1 MAAQGVHLI
10 EKTNPADDAWAHAL
24 IGIGLG
30 LVLLLV
36 AFNATAMEL
45 ISIWSTNSTYGYAWL
60 VLPTL
65 TYLLW
70 HHRRR
75 FFACRPA
82 WSLFGIV
89 AAGCCGTAWVAFD
102 LANIGLGRQFAFVA
116 VVPCI
121 VLAAVGWRIFTRLAQ
136 FLVLLVLLVPTGE
149 FLLAPLKILTV
160 NIIVVAA
167 ALARIPH
174 SVDGT
179 VIFAGANRYVVI
191 DDCAGLP
198 YVLTALFLGL
208 TFGLLVYR
216 AAWKVG
222 LFALLGIGCGI
233 LANGLRVVSIVML
246 DWLQGTRL
254 ELSSHILFQWMAFGL
269 GIAVMIAVLMQVASE
284 PLDADQPPPRHGA
297 RAGRQSL
304 KAALAATVLAISV
317 PQIAL
322 ARIES
327 GGGQASSREASAGNL
342 LPERFGGWT
351 RSVAPTVW
359 SPAPRSPMRYAL
371 ARYVRGDRQIEVFVA
386 AANQR
391 RQKVTGY
398 AIDLVGSRNWLEG
411 KHARL
416 TDCSTRSCREVSV
429 LELDRQ
435 SSDDVR
441 EIYYVYT
448 LDGQIVGSALELQLR
463 CAWNDLVGAPRR
475 ARIIALATD
484 DKGLSTDDVAEAI
497 NALAY
502 EGAGD

>member
-1 MAAQGVHLI
+1 
-10 EKTNPADDAWAHAL
+10 
-24 IGIGLG
+24 
-30 LVLLLV
+30 V
-36 AFNATAMEL
+36 AFNATATGL
-45 ISIWSTNSTYGYAWL
+45 ISIWSTNSTYGYTWL

-65 TYLLW
+65 IYLLW

-75 FFACRPA
+75 FFACRPT
-82 WSLFGIV
+82 WSLFGIA
-89 AAGCCGTAWVAFD
+89 AAGFCGTAWVAFD
-102 LANIGLGRQFAFVA
+102 LANIDLGRQFAFVA

-121 VLAAVGWRIFTRLAQ
+121 VLATVGWRIFVRLAQ
-136 FLVLLVLLVPTGE
+136 FLVLLVLLIPTGE
-149 FLLAPLKILTV
+149 LLLAPLKVLTV
-160 NIIVVAA
+160 KIIVVATT
-167 ALARIPH
+167 LARIPH

-198 YVLTALFLGL
+198 YVLTTLFLGL
-208 TFGLLVYR
+208 TFGLIVYR
-216 AAWKVG
+216 SAWKVG

-254 ELSSHILFQWMAFGL
+254 ELSSHVFFQWMAFGL
-269 GIAVMIAVLMQVASE
+269 GIAIMIAVLMRVASE
-284 PLDADQPPPRHGA
+284 PLDNPLDTDHPPPRHGA

-304 KAALAATVLAISV
+304 KAALAAAVLAISV

-327 GGGQASSREASAGNL
+327 GGEHASSREAGVGDL
-342 LPERFGGWT
+342 LPEHFGGWT
-351 RSVAPTVW
+351 RNVGPTVW
-359 SPAPRSPMRYAL
+359 SPAPRSPMPYAL

-398 AIDLVGSRNWLEG
+398 AIDLVGSGNWLEV

-416 TDCSTRSCREVSV
+416 SDCSTRSCREVNV
-429 LELDRQ
+429 LGLDRQ
-435 SSDDVR
+435 FSDDVR

-448 LDGQIVGSALELQLR
+448 LGGRIVGSALELQLR
-463 CAWNDLVGAPRR
+463 YAWNDLVGAPHR

-502 EGAGD
+502 VEAGDQDHQDSRVR